1 MKSFLKKHVF
11 PTYNGFLNF
20 LFPVFCIGCKKYN
33 EILCNDCAAKI
44 TRTIAPQKYSW
55 IYPLFDYRNK
65 IIKKVIWRLKYREKT
80 MFAEPLAELLYEHI
94 LDELQDMHT
103 FGSMER
109 PLIIPIPLS
118 TKGLAKRGY
127 NQSAL
132 IAKHLSFIDDSSFKL
147 EKDVLYKTRDTKNQM
162 EIKDRKKRLQNL
174 HGCFEV
180 KNPERVLGRNIILID
195 DVVTTGA
202 TLREAKRVL
211 KKSGAKKVTA
221 FTIAH

>member
-1 MKSFLKKHVF
+1 MKKLLKKQVDIIK
-11 PTYNGFLNF
+11 NGFLNF

-33 EILCNDCAAKI
+33 ELLCNDCAAKI
-44 TRTIAPQKYSW
+44 TRAVAPRKYSW
-55 IYPLFDYRNK
+55 IYPLFDYRDK

-80 MFAEPLAELLYEHI
+80 MFAEPLANLLHEHI
-94 LDELQDMHT
+94 LDELHDMHT

-109 PLIIPIPLS
+109 PLIVPIPLS
-118 TKGLAKRGY
+118 KKSLAKRGY

-132 IAKHLSFIDDSSFKL
+132 IAKRLSFIDDSSFKL

-202 TLREAKRVL
+202 TLIEAKKVL
-211 KKSGAKKVTA
+211 KKAGAKKVIA